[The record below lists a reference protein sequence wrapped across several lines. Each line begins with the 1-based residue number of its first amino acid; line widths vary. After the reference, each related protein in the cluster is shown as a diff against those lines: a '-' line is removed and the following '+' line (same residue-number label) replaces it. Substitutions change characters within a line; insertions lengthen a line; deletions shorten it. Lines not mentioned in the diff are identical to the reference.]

1 MGICGNKPRG
11 NPVYRFHSVTM
22 LCRINV
28 MPPRRCKHR
37 LARWHDSEAFFTHFM
52 RALALILVALC
63 LSLLSF
69 GAAANA
75 HAERTGASKGGMAL
89 AGTDDLAHLRELL
102 AEAAGR
108 EALGLEADEDAG
120 HVVAPGD
127 DGLQPEDLVQERHHP
142 GYCNIWSADLLDPP
156 DVLDELE
163 ESMALFALPVVRV
176 TLPSGD
182 ISPVSPGAAP
192 PALVALFKPPISLA

>member
-1 MGICGNKPRG
+1 
-11 NPVYRFHSVTM
+11 
-22 LCRINV
+22 
-28 MPPRRCKHR
+28 
-37 LARWHDSEAFFTHFM
+37 M
-52 RALALILVALC
+52 RALALILIALC

-69 GAAANA
+69 GAAANS
-75 HAERTGASKGGMAL
+75 HAERTGVKKGGMAL

-102 AEAAGR
+102 SQPASR
-108 EALGLEADEDAG
+108 EALRHAADEDDDAG

-127 DGLQPEDLVQERHHP
+127 DGLQAEDMVQERHP

-176 TLPSGD
+176 ALPSGD
-182 ISPVSPGAAP
+182 ISSVSPGTAP